1 MKKILFVLALALPL
15 MASGALRNSNG
26 VPRADAKDL
35 LNKNGTVAN
44 KVRLGNVLDN
54 QLGAVQ
60 GHYSFAVQGGAV
72 GAITLKDDDGAALK
86 LPANAIIK
94 NVIIDVVT
102 APTSL
107 GSATLAFNAV
117 SAGDLKAA
125 TAIASVTGRVQ
136 GVPDGAVANMIKL
149 SSEKTITMN
158 VAVAALTAG
167 KLNVVIEYVVSE

>member
-15 MASGALRNSNG
+15 MASGALRNANG

-60 GHYSFAVQGGAV
+60 GHYSFAVSGGAV

-86 LPANAIIK
+86 LPANAVIT

-107 GSATLAFNAV
+107 GSATISVGAV
-117 SAGDLKAA
+117 SAADLLAA
-125 TAIASVTGRVQ
+125 TAKASFTGKIQ
-136 GVPDGAVANMIKL
+136 GLPDGAVANMIKL
-149 SSEKTITMN
+149 TAEKTLTIT
-158 VAVAALTAG
+158 VGTAALTAG
-167 KLNVVIEYVVSE
+167 KFNVIVEYVVSE